1 MLHCLSTNNSSALC
15 RRRRMSQNAEMLHF
29 KFSAACIHKIR
40 ECSFK
45 ALMVTAPNLN
55 KLLDT

>member
-1 MLHCLSTNNSSALC
+1 MLHCLSTSALC
-15 RRRRMSQNAEMLHF
+15 RRRRMSQNAKMLQF

-55 KLLDT
+55 KLLNT